1 MTRPD
6 NPLTRLIGLA
16 GVFRWLVAAA
26 AVIAIGAAFAEGHL
40 ALGVAGVVFL
50 AAAVTLG
57 YRARHAGR
65 PPAEGRSD
73 R

>member
-6 NPLTRLIGLA
+6 NPLTRSIGLA

-40 ALGVAGVVFL
+40 ALGV
-50 AAAVTLG
+50 
-57 YRARHAGR
+57 RAWCSS
-65 PPAEGRSD
+65 PLP
-73 R
+73 